1 MSLTDEETL
10 ELHELLDG
18 LVENNL
24 SAAKKA
30 RLEQWIF
37 ESDEVKR
44 RYVYFMDMSSSLVHF
59 ADERISDETIET
71 KGLSVGEKIVRFV
84 RPVALIA
91 ALLVA
96 GFYLPRTFVD
106 NEKEAEIIAS
116 GSETSTSADAPEE
129 VIVDSVAV
137 LTKTVGVEWSDDAEI
152 KPELGNT
159 LEPGWLKLEKGLA
172 QIEFLQGS
180 TVVLEGPVEFEII
193 NPNGGELSFGKLR
206 ASVPQVAT
214 GFSIEVPNG
223 KIIDLG
229 TEFGLHVHKGGST
242 EVFVYKG
249 RVLYEGVAGEDEDV
263 FREISGGES
272 IFIDPYGFPRW
283 VEMPTEPFM
292 GKAELAYR
300 SMEESQRR
308 HLAWVQMSK
317 EIAQDPNTRLYFTF
331 DNQDD
336 WSRVLLDASTSSQTP
351 SNGAVIGCKWEDG
364 RWSGKGALAFKRD
377 NDRVRLNLPNHLS
390 SATLA
395 AWIKLDA
402 LPQTIAPIIC
412 SEPLSLGAACW
423 SINQQGQLALRVKS
437 AKGFNLYESA
447 VAFGKERVGRWTHVA
462 TTLDSESKMISHYVN
477 GRSFSHERMSD
488 LVPLNFEK
496 SLLGHSG
503 SLPKIPKG
511 IALRG
516 SIDEFVLFEDAYEED
531 EIRRIYEIGRPS
543 EPTSSFGANSP

>member
-1 MSLTDEETL
+1 MKLTDEETL

-24 SAAKKA
+24 SPAKRA
-30 RLEQWIF
+30 RLEQWIV
-37 ESDEVKR
+37 ESDEVRR
-44 RYVYFMDMSSSLVHF
+44 RYVYFMDMSASLFHF
-59 ADERISDETIET
+59 AEELISDETAEE
-71 KGLSVGEKIVRFV
+71 KGLSAGEKIVRFV
-84 RPVALIA
+84 RPVALVA

-96 GFYLPRTFVD
+96 GFYLPRTFVKND
-106 NEKEAEIIAS
+106 KDS
-116 GSETSTSADAPEE
+116 GGVALDSDGAILPNAPEG

-137 LTKTVGVEWSDDAEI
+137 LTKTVGVEWSDEAKI
-152 KPELGNT
+152 KPQLGNT
-159 LEPGWLKLEKGLA
+159 LEPCILKLESGLA

-180 TVVLEGPVEFEII
+180 TVVLEGPVEFEVI

-229 TEFGLHVHKGGST
+229 TEFGLHVHEGGST

-249 RVLYEGVAGEDEDV
+249 RVLYEGVAGGDEDV
-263 FREISGGES
+263 FREIAGGES
-272 IFIDPYGFPRW
+272 IFIDPYGYPRW

-308 HLAWVQMSK
+308 HSAWVQMSQ
-317 EIAQDPNTRLYFTF
+317 EIARNPNTRLYFTF

-351 SNGAVIGCKWEDG
+351 SNGAVIGCKWEEG
-364 RWSGKGALAFKRD
+364 RWAGKGALAFKRD
-377 NDRVRLNLPNHLS
+377 NDRVRLNLPGQLS

-395 AWIKLDA
+395 AWIKIDA
-402 LPQTIAPIIC
+402 LPQSIAPIIC
-412 SEPLSLGAACW
+412 TEPLSLGAACW
-423 SINQQGQLALRVKS
+423 SINKQGQLALRVKS
-437 AKGFNLYESA
+437 ANESNLYESA

-488 LVPLNFEK
+488 LVLLNFEK
-496 SLLGHSG
+496 SLLGS
-503 SLPKIPKG
+503 SSMPKAPKG
-511 IALRG
+511 AALRG
-516 SIDEFVLFEDAYEED
+516 SIDEFVLFEEAYQEE
-531 EIRRIYEIGRPS
+531 EIRRIYEIGRPY
-543 EPTSSFGANSP
+543 EPASPFGANLP

>member
-10 ELHELLDG
+10 ELHDLLDG

-24 SAAKKA
+24 SPAKRA
-30 RLEQWIF
+30 RLEQWIV
-37 ESDEVKR
+37 ESDEVRR

-59 ADERISDETIET
+59 AEELISDETSEE
-71 KGLSVGEKIVRFV
+71 KGLSAGEKIVRFV

-96 GFYLPRTFVD
+96 GFYLPRTFVEND
-106 NEKEAEIIAS
+106 KDSEGIAS
-116 GSETSTSADAPEE
+116 NTGSSILPDAPEE
-129 VIVDSVAV
+129 VIVDPVAV
-137 LTKTVGVEWSDDAEI
+137 LTKTVGVEWSDEAEI

-159 LEPGWLKLEKGLA
+159 LEPCRLKLESGLA

-193 NPNGGELSFGKLR
+193 NPNGGELFSGKLR

-229 TEFGLHVHKGGST
+229 TEFGLHVHDGGST

-308 HLAWVQMSK
+308 HSAWVQMSK
-317 EIAQDPNTRLYFTF
+317 EIARNPKTRLYFTF

-336 WSRVLLDASTSSQTP
+336 WSRVLLDASTASQTP
-351 SNGAVIGCKWEDG
+351 SNGAVIGCKWEEG
-364 RWSGKGALAFKRD
+364 RWAGKGALAFKRD
-377 NDRVRLNLPNHLS
+377 NDRVRLNLPKHLS
-390 SATLA
+390 SATLV
-395 AWIKLDA
+395 AWIKIDA
-402 LPQTIAPIIC
+402 LPQSIAPIIC
-412 SEPLSLGAACW
+412 AEPLSLGAACW
-423 SINQQGQLALRVKS
+423 SINKQGQLALRVKS

-477 GRSFSHERMSD
+477 GRSFSHERMSE

-496 SLLGHSG
+496 SLLGS
-503 SLPKIPKG
+503 SSMPKAA
-511 IALRG
+511 ALRG
-516 SIDEFVLFEDAYEED
+516 SIDEFVLFEEAYKED
-531 EIRRIYEIGRPS
+531 EIRRIYEIGRPYD
-543 EPTSSFGANSP
+543 PTNPFGSNSP

>member
-24 SAAKKA
+24 SPARRA
-30 RLEQWIF
+30 RLEQWIV
-37 ESDEVKR
+37 ESDEVRR

-59 ADERISDETIET
+59 AEELISDETSEE
-71 KGLSVGEKIVRFV
+71 KELSAGEKIVRFV
-84 RPVALIA
+84 RPVALVA

-96 GFYLPRTFVD
+96 GFYLPRTFVEND
-106 NEKEAEIIAS
+106 KDSRAIALS
-116 GSETSTSADAPEE
+116 SDGSNVPKTPER

-137 LTKTVGVEWSDDAEI
+137 LTKTVGVEWSDEAEI
-152 KPELGNT
+152 KPQLGNT
-159 LEPGWLKLEKGLA
+159 LEPCILKLESGLA

-229 TEFGLHVHKGGST
+229 TEFGLHVHEGGST

-263 FREISGGES
+263 FREIAGGES
-272 IFIDPYGFPRW
+272 IFIDPYGYPRW

-308 HLAWVQMSK
+308 HSAWVQMSQ
-317 EIAQDPNTRLYFTF
+317 EIARNPNTRLYFTF

-336 WSRVLLDASTSSQTP
+336 WSRVLLDASTFNQTP
-351 SNGAVIGCKWEDG
+351 SNGAVIGCKWEEG
-364 RWSGKGALAFKRD
+364 RWAGKGALAFKRD
-377 NDRVRLNLPNHLS
+377 NDRVRLNLPGQLS

-395 AWIKLDA
+395 AWIKIDA
-402 LPQTIAPIIC
+402 LPQSIAPIIC
-412 SEPLSLGAACW
+412 AEPLSLGAACW
-423 SINQQGQLALRVKS
+423 SINKQGQLALRVKS

-496 SLLGHSG
+496 SLLGS
-503 SLPKIPKG
+503 SSMPKARKG
-511 IALRG
+511 AALRG
-516 SIDEFVLFEDAYEED
+516 SIDEFVLFEEAYQEE
-531 EIRRIYEIGRPS
+531 EIRRIYEIGRPY
-543 EPTSSFGANSP
+543 EPASPFGSNLP